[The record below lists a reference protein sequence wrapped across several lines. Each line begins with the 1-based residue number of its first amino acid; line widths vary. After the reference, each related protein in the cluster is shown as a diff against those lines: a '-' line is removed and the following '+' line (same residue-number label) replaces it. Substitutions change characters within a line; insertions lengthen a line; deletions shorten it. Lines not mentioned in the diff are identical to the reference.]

1 MYYLPTVL
9 YSDRLLIPVAC
20 FNYRRVKPAWIETHK
35 ALPVTPSSFPFANPT
50 FSNERK
56 QLQHFPLWKLE
67 ETQIPN
73 SLLSRAPA
81 SVYVHARARA
91 LSVRTHTTANSLDLT
106 PGLFLFHSRLAKRMR
121 STLPPPTAVNHSS
134 YGLNK
139 LQLTLEI
146 LRSAAR
152 APSLF
157 PPMTKINKISPFVPH
172 VRLPG
177 NTRTPRRRVR
187 RTHVE
192 GNGE

>member
-9 YSDRLLIPVAC
+9 YSDGLLIPVAC
-20 FNYRRVKPAWIETHK
+20 FNYRRFKPAWIETHK

-91 LSVRTHTTANSLDLT
+91 LSVCTHTTANSLDLT

-121 STLPPPTAVNHSS
+121 STLPPQKHPHRRPTAVNHSS
-134 YGLNK
+134 YSLNK

-152 APSLF
+152 SPSLF
-157 PPMTKINKISPFVPH
+157 P
-172 VRLPG
+172 R
-177 NTRTPRRRVR
+177 
-187 RTHVE
+187 
-192 GNGE
+192 